1 MVHHQVTAFFRLH
14 KSSTVSMIK
23 IHMLFLFCRKLKTE
37 AFTVKRAESKLQAMV
52 SSGKSFN
59 KTPTGE
65 FKATVSDLN
74 MSHYQAACLVISNK
88 MGDGADAPQSAAASV
103 WF

>member
-1 MVHHQVTAFFRLH
+1 MVHHQMTAFFRLH

-23 IHMLFLFCRKLKTE
+23 NTHAFFILQKTKNRSVYSKRCRI
-37 AFTVKRAESKLQAMV
+37 
-52 SSGKSFN
+52 KSFN

-88 MGDGADAPQSAAASV
+88 MGDGAAAASV